1 VRERIVSLGH
11 PPPAGPTRAVSYDA
25 GMERAP
31 ADARSALA
39 DAIDAVRRT
48 DGVVSV
54 VARVSGED
62 VPRVAVEPDA
72 THYSASIMKLPILIA
87 AQRLA
92 ERGVLDLARPVPVH
106 DEFASQN
113 PGRRFRMNPDEDSDP
128 ATWAAAGNEQPLAD
142 LVHRMVTV
150 SGNLATNLVLDEV
163 GTAEVA
169 SVLAD
174 AGCSDRTAVV
184 RGIEDYAAR
193 EIGLD
198 NVITADDMTR
208 LLVALV
214 QGRLAGP
221 EATAACEQ
229 TLQAQEY
236 RNGIPA
242 GLPADVTVGNKTGW
256 IDGVNHD
263 VALVH
268 APGLPPVALAVLCS
282 APGTPEEREAGIAR
296 IAEAAWAVVTG

>member
-1 VRERIVSLGH
+1 MPGDPSPGGSGAR
-11 PPPAGPTRAVSYDA
+11 VSYDA
-25 GMERAP
+25 GMERARV
-31 ADARSALA
+31 DARSVLA
-39 DAIDAVRRT
+39 DAIDAVRRS

-62 VPRVAVEPDA
+62 APRVSVEPDA
-72 THYSASIMKLPILIA
+72 AHYSASIMKLPILVA

-92 ERGVLDLARPVPVH
+92 ERGRLDLSRPVPVH
-106 DEFASQN
+106 EEFASQN
-113 PGRRFRMNPDEDSDP
+113 PGHGFRMDRDEDSD
-128 ATWAAAGNEQPLAD
+128 AVTWAAVGAEQPLAD
-142 LVHRMVTV
+142 LVQRMVTV

-169 SVLAD
+169 AVLAD

-198 NVITADDMTR
+198 NVITADDMAR
-208 LLVALV
+208 LVVALAE
-214 QGRLAGP
+214 GRLAGAD
-221 EATAACEQ
+221 ATAACER
-229 TLQAQEY
+229 TLEAQEY
-236 RNGIPA
+236 RDGIPA
-242 GLPADVTVGNKTGW
+242 GLPADVSVGNKTGW

-263 VALVH
+263 VALVR
-268 APGLPPVALAVLCS
+268 APGLPPVGLAVLCS

-296 IAEAAWAVVTG
+296 ITEAAWAVVTG